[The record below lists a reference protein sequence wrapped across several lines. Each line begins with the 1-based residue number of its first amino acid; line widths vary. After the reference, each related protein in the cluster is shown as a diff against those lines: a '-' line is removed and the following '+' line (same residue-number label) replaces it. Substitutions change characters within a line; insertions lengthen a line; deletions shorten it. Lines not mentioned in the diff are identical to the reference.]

1 MLFEK
6 RRLIGLALVAAL
18 GGGVVAC
25 DSSTTEDEATANAEA
40 ELAEEEKAEGE
51 EVAEAGA
58 EAAPSPDDIPLE
70 ELPFHA
76 TGPVAKVNGN
86 EVGQETFNEMVRHR
100 AARLPEKV
108 PAQMLEMLKSQTVDL
123 AIDHYLVESTLDE
136 ANVTATDEDVEKLFS
151 EFRERFPNDAMFRGY
166 LQQMGIE
173 EDALRENMARDA
185 RLENY
190 LADKYDLAVPADEI
204 ETYYNEHTERFTR
217 PDEVRARHI
226 LIKVERGAD
235 DEAVATARAKA
246 EEVLALAKADG
257 ADFEA
262 LAKEHSEGPTAPRGG
277 DLGFFAR
284 ERMVPEFSEAAFAM
298 DAGEV
303 SELVRTQFG
312 FHIIQVAEKREAAT
326 APLSEV
332 SESISVELRHQ
343 RRTQLFQRM
352 LTELRESAEIERL
365 DDNISVNEKMAAAP
379 SEMPAGMPQMNLP
392 GQVAPQQQGQK
403 TLPGQQQGSRQ
414 LKLDPSLQP

>member
-25 DSSTTEDEATANAEA
+25 DSSKSEDETTANAEA
-40 ELAEEEKAEGE
+40 ELAEDESAEGE
-51 EVAEAGA
+51 ASAEAGA
-58 EAAPSPDDIPLE
+58 EAAPSPEDIPLE
-70 ELPFHA
+70 DLPFHA
-76 TGPVAKVNGN
+76 TGPVAKVNGKDVS
-86 EVGQETFNEMVRHR
+86 EETFNEMVRHR

-136 ANVTATDEDVEKLFS
+136 ARVTATEEDVEKLFS
-151 EFRERFPNDAMFRGY
+151 EFRERFPNDAMFKGY

-173 EDALRENMARDA
+173 EGELRQNMARDA

-190 LADKYDLAVPADEI
+190 LAEKYDLEVPADEI
-204 ETYYNEHTERFTR
+204 ETYYNEHTDRFTR

-246 EEVLALAKADG
+246 EEVLALARADG

-277 DLGFFAR
+277 DLGFFAK

-298 DAGEV
+298 NAGEV

-312 FHIIQVAEKREAAT
+312 FHIIQVVEKREAAT

-332 SESISVELRHQ
+332 SEAISVELRHQ

-352 LTELRESAEIERL
+352 LTELRESAEIERI
-365 DDNISVNEKMAAAP
+365 DDNITVNEKMAAAP
-379 SEMPAGMPQMNLP
+379 SEMAPGMPQMNLP

-403 TLPGQQQGSRQ
+403 TLPGQQGSRQ